1 MLFQSDLDQ
10 SFLKF
15 VWTFVFKL
23 THYDPVAI
31 APGTD
36 FTMLVDADVESRSQ
50 RWYGPTICVRTVSLS
65 SLARTILAPDGRDSA
80 ILK

>member
-1 MLFQSDLDQ
+1 MKSVTVASGSQPSLRAGWLSAN
-10 SFLKF
+10 
-15 VWTFVFKL
+15 
-23 THYDPVAI
+23 PVAI

>member
-23 THYDPVAI
+23 THYDAVAI

-36 FTMLVDADVESRSQ
+36 FVIITASR
-50 RWYGPTICVRTVSLS
+50 RCENLKPN
-65 SLARTILAPDGRDSA
+65 ARTHISA
-80 ILK
+80 

>member
-15 VWTFVFKL
+15 RGYLFFKL

-31 APGTD
+31 APVLT
-36 FTMLVDADVESRSQ
+36 
-50 RWYGPTICVRTVSLS
+50 SLS
-65 SLARTILAPDGRDSA
+65 SLHPDA
-80 ILK
+80 AKI